1 MQKFVNL
8 VDLVKSF
15 LTSIYYLLVK
25 FVFDK
30 AENEP
35 LNFCQEFA
43 IKLEQSQSKQRFFV
57 FILGSPPGAARP
69 RPHGMKKKECS

>member
-1 MQKFVNL
+1 MQKVQKFVNL

-30 AENEP
+30 AENGP
-35 LNFCQEFA
+35 LNVCQEFA
-43 IKLEQSQSKQRFFV
+43 IKLEQKS
-57 FILGSPPGAARP
+57 
-69 RPHGMKKKECS
+69 E